1 MTDGTKHQGN
11 EKGDQFGPRAP
22 LRPEKSV
29 PKEVRSLFF
38 IMQEQLIMNKR
49 E

>member
-22 LRPEKSV
+22 LRPEIGS
-29 PKEVRSLFF
+29 
-38 IMQEQLIMNKR
+38 
-49 E
+49 